1 MNNNIAII
9 INVKQFDEFEIFGT
23 LEPKFVK
30 VFGFTKMQHGC
41 NSISGSSVLWYATL
55 NNIIIIM
62 YPWLSFILILSLAF
76 FLLIVPNFMGLLLS
90 LVQLSLFLLF
100 GRTEKKRTISLES
113 PA

>member
-30 VFGFTKMQHGC
+30 AFGFTKMQHGC

-55 NNIIIIM
+55 NNIVM
-62 YPWLSFILILSLAF
+62 LQGYTQRST
-76 FLLIVPNFMGLLLS
+76 VS
-90 LVQLSLFLLF
+90 LVKGQSHALV
-100 GRTEKKRTISLES
+100 
-113 PA
+113 